1 MRELNALGFKVQPNH
16 GTYFLMADFRALSSP
31 DKPESDTGFA
41 MRLTKEAG
49 VTVIPVRA
57 CWAQQPCAH
66 LAVRMYCTHAA
77 AARQVHDSGLS
88 GPRSRIWL
96 LRHGHCEVGL
106 F

>member
-31 DKPESDTGFA
+31 DKPESDTEFA

-57 CWAQQPCAH
+57 CWSLHHCAH
-66 LAVRMYCTHAA
+66 VTT
-77 AARQVHDSGLS
+77 
-88 GPRSRIWL
+88 
-96 LRHGHCEVGL
+96 
-106 F
+106 